1 MKKRLPVLADNIR
14 SLKSPHDSS
23 VRTLYVYIAL
33 ADVPKDLPL
42 SPNPRV
48 PKPNEVIRR
57 VKRSLIDNDGIFHI
71 LNRGIT
77 ISAKSADYDNSTGVL
92 VLDIPEEEKYGILD
106 GGHTYDVVK
115 ELAGYPEQADQQYV
129 KFEVLTGVENIL
141 DSIASARNFSKA
153 VKAVSLASY
162 SKKLNWLKSA
172 LGPVEKSV
180 RWSENDDQ
188 PVDALEY
195 IQLIYAFDIDRFT
208 AQVHPVQ
215 AYSSTAK
222 CLEAAESDNTLQY
235 LTPVVLD
242 IVKLYDIIRFEWW
255 EKYKSPDEA
264 GRGGRPGRLKEV
276 QDRKRGTSK
285 LLQFPTLPDINLKKA
300 PYHVEKGLVIP
311 LISAFRALVKK
322 DVNGEPYW
330 SVDPFAFWKQNGA
343 MLVRKVMEA
352 SDQRGANPQAVG
364 KDKTVYEALYDSV
377 ELLYL
382 KSGR

>member
-1 MKKRLPVLADNIR
+1 MKKRLPVSAEYIR
-14 SLKSPHDSS
+14 SLKSPHDPS

-33 ADVPKDLPL
+33 ADVPQDLPL

-57 VKRSLIDNDGIFHI
+57 VKESLEGNSGIFHI

-77 ISAKSADYDNSTGVL
+77 ISARSAEYDNSTGVL
-92 VLDIPEEEKYGILD
+92 ELDIPEDENYGILD

-115 ELAGYPEQADQQYV
+115 ELAGYPEQAHRQFV
-129 KFEVLTGVENIL
+129 KFEVLIGVEDIL
-141 DSIASARNFSKA
+141 SKIASARNFSKA
-153 VKAVSLASY
+153 VKAVSLANY
-162 SKKLNWLKSA
+162 SKNLDWLKKA
-172 LGPVEKSV
+172 LGPLEKSV

-188 PVDALEY
+188 DVDALEY
-195 IQLIYAFDIDRFT
+195 IQLVYAFDIDRFT

-222 CLEAAESDNTLQY
+222 CLEAAEKETLIY
-235 LTPVVLD
+235 LTPIILD
-242 IVKLYDIIRFEWW
+242 IVKLYDIMRFEWW

-276 QDRKRGTSK
+276 QGRKRGTSR
-285 LLQFPTLPDINLKKA
+285 LLQFPTLPDVNPEKA
-300 PYHVEKGLVIP
+300 LYHVEKGLVIP
-311 LISAFRALVKK
+311 LISSFRALVKK
-322 DVNGEPYW
+322 DSNGQPYW
-330 SVDPFAFWKQNGA
+330 SVDPFEFWKQNGA
-343 MLVRKVMEA
+343 MLVRKVMDA

-382 KSGR
+382 KSVR